1 MNVLVFTYSM
11 SQLFMT
17 IDVQRE
23 ARKEMIAY
31 TLDVFS
37 RKFYDDDLPHG
48 LQHKLAQIGEDK
60 FPMEED
66 ES

>member
-1 MNVLVFTYSM
+1 
-11 SQLFMT
+11 MT